1 MAMPSPGLLVTP
13 TANPTPALAAGAAAI
28 IAAAASTSVNIT
40 LLIMS
45 PPVSTH
51 RGNAPRFV
59 LLFRR
64 HRRRRLRHFLEL
76 RLDAAFDHLVEAVE
90 IEIDDRRDVQR
101 QQLRQA

>member
-13 TANPTPALAAGAAAI
+13 TAKPTPAPAGAAAI
-28 IAAAASTSVNIT
+28 IAAAASTSVKIT

-45 PPVSTH
+45 PPRHNTSRH
-51 RGNAPRFV
+51 GPRFV
-59 LLFRR
+59 RLFRR

-76 RLDAAFDHLVEAVE
+76 RLDAAFDHPVEAVE

>member
-13 TANPTPALAAGAAAI
+13 TANPTPAPAGAAAI
-28 IAAAASTSVNIT
+28 IAAAASTSAKIT

-45 PPVSTH
+45 PPPVTTH

-76 RLDAAFDHLVEAVE
+76 RLDAAFDHPVEAVE